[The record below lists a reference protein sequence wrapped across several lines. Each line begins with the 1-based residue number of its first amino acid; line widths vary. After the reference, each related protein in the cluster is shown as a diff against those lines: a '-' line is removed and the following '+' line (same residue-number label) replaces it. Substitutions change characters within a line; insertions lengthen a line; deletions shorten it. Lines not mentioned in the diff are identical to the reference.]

1 MQIKVFAALAVSV
14 DDGSLD
20 QHLTDC
26 AIINCLFLTSQ
37 MMALIN
43 ISSAQSDAKIG
54 LLDRKFRTRVSLQ
67 DTAFTFGH
75 VVDGVELGC
84 YGYIKDGY
92 PFKMY
97 YVFDEKDYR
106 FITTTMRFQVHPPS
120 GKKRLVDTLC

>member
-1 MQIKVFAALAVSV
+1 
-14 DDGSLD
+14 
-20 QHLTDC
+20 
-26 AIINCLFLTSQ
+26 

-67 DTAFTFGH
+67 ETAFTFAH

-106 FITTTMRFQVHPPS
+106 FITTTMRFQVHPPNA
-120 GKKRLVDTLC
+120 KKRLVDTLR

>member
-26 AIINCLFLTSQ
+26 AITNCLFLTSQ

>member
-1 MQIKVFAALAVSV
+1 MQMKVFVTLAILAFVK
-14 DDGSLD
+14 
-20 QHLTDC
+20 
-26 AIINCLFLTSQ
+26 F
-37 MMALIN
+37 
-43 ISSAQSDAKIG
+43 SSAQSDAKIS

-75 VVDGVELGC
+75 EIDGVELGC
-84 YGYIKDGY
+84 YGYIKDGR

-120 GKKRLVDTLC
+120 GKKRFAILTPRGRQDKEKTTSDVLRYPEECL